1 AGSTKGIVKLDWN
14 INDNHRMALI
24 YNFLDASKDKPAHPT
39 ALGFRGP
46 NASILQFENS
56 GYQINNKLNSV
67 QMELN
72 STLSSAVSNKLQ
84 FGYSHFD
91 DFRNPMSSPAP
102 AMTIQDGAGANY
114 IIVGH
119 EPFSI
124 NNRLDQK
131 VIQLTNNLTYV
142 KGDHTYTLGFSYEK
156 FEFDNSFNLGVYGYG
171 DDRGYAGAFGSFASV
186 SDFTDAINNG
196 LIQDAIS
203 AAEAT
208 YKNDS
213 WSLAETNVG
222 QMSFYLQDEWFVN
235 DKFKLTYGLRMDKP
249 LYFDSSDRAQDVI
262 DSSSDYAP
270 GTRYVNPNK
279 PNKLPGFQ
287 LLDNTKMPSDKW
299 VISPRL
305 GFNYDVNGNDT
316 TQIRGGSGLF
326 TGRFPFVWLG
336 NQIGNPNWWFHQMV
350 DPDYQFPQVWRTN
363 LGIDQEYDNGLTLSL
378 DVSYT
383 KDING
388 PQVQNWGFKT
398 PSGTLSGVDN
408 RAVYTANDFVQ
419 VDVGFPVNASAYV
432 FSNSDLGRIWNY
444 SLKLQK
450 SFDSGLYASL
460 AYNHLNAKDV
470 NSIEAEITGDAFDF
484 NPVVGDANAEN
495 LSYSKYGDMHRI
507 VGVASQSWNYGTNN
521 RWGSTIT
528 TFFEYNRGGR
538 YSYTYAGDI
547 NGDGRGGN
555 DLLYVPTPSQ
565 ISQMNFANPADASA
579 YNAFIEQDEY
589 LKSRRGKYAE
599 RYGALSPWV
608 SRWDV
613 RFLQDYR
620 IQRSSGKTNVIQFSM
635 DILNFGN
642 LISSDWGLVQ
652 QPNSIQPVG
661 VTVTNGV
668 PSYTFDSNLVDS
680 FVYDSSLQSRWQ
692 LQFGLRYIF

>member
-1 AGSTKGIVKLDWN
+1 
-14 INDNHRMALI
+14 M
-24 YNFLDASKDKPAHPT
+24 
-39 ALGFRGP
+39 
-46 NASILQFENS
+46 
-56 GYQINNKLNSV
+56 
-67 QMELN
+67 
-72 STLSSAVSNKLQ
+72 
-84 FGYSHFD
+84 
-91 DFRNPMSSPAP
+91 
-102 AMTIQDGAGANY
+102 
-114 IIVGH
+114 
-119 EPFSI
+119 
-124 NNRLDQK
+124 
-131 VIQLTNNLTYV
+131 
-142 KGDHTYTLGFSYEK
+142 
-156 FEFDNSFNLGVYGYG
+156 YGYG
-171 DDRGYAGAFGSFASV
+171 DSRGYAGAFGAFGSV
-186 SDFTDAINNG
+186 SEFSDAISND
-196 LIQDAIS
+196 LIRDAIS
-203 AAEAT
+203 AAQSTFDA
-208 YKNDS
+208 NS

-222 QMSFYLQDEWFVN
+222 QMSFYLQDEWFIN
-235 DKFKLTYGLRMDKP
+235 EKFKLTYGLRMDKP

-287 LLDNTKMPSDKW
+287 LLDNTKMPSDNW
-299 VISPRL
+299 LISPRL
-305 GFNYDVNGNDT
+305 GFNYDVNGDDT
-316 TQIRGGSGLF
+316 TQVRGGSGLF

-419 VDVGFPVNASAYV
+419 VDVPFPVNASAYV

-450 SFDSGLYASL
+450 TFDSGLYTSL

-507 VGVASQSWNYGTNN
+507 IGLASQSWNYGTNN

-555 DLLYVPTPSQ
+555 DLLYVPTSSQ
-565 ISQMNFANPADASA
+565 VLQMNFANPAHASA

-589 LKSRRGKYAE
+589 LNSRRGKYAE

-620 IQRSSGKTNVIQFSM
+620 IQRSSGRTNVIQFSM